1 MTKLKCVLCWPRLY
15 SLLTIIAFEVGAADA
30 TFGQEKPAE
39 PAAEALNM
47 SSSRSSRLTDKTTFK
62 MPRAR
67 LHCYAAR
74 RACDRTR
81 RSCGLEPERLF
92 VPRKSGTRHIQ
103 SQSLAAGTA
112 QPSARAVQS
121 RRGGLSSSGH
131 RPFQHD
137 HSGRRYGIDRRRCLL
152 SVETAKA
159 ALDQYYQLL
168 FASGFT
174 TSRAQST
181 NSFATGL
188 RSRFFSVT
196 RPIGLRV
203 SGKSM
208 GSAFSDPR

>member
-1 MTKLKCVLCWPRLY
+1 MP
-15 SLLTIIAFEVGAADA
+15 
-30 TFGQEKPAE
+30 
-39 PAAEALNM
+39 
-47 SSSRSSRLTDKTTFK
+47 SSGSSRLTNKTTFK

-67 LHCYAAR
+67 LHCR
-74 RACDRTR
+74 RACDRTER
-81 RSCGLEPERLF
+81 ACGWSQKDYSFLEKRHPTRSTQP
-92 VPRKSGTRHIQ
+92 
-103 SQSLAAGTA
+103 LAAGTA

-131 RPFQHD
+131 RPFQHER
-137 HSGRRYGIDRRRCLL
+137 SGRRYGLIVVDTLL

-159 ALDQYYQLL
+159 ALDLYYQLL

-203 SGKSM
+203 SSKSM